1 MENNA
6 DTLIE
11 IEIDK
16 LTNSIENSVSGDVFD
31 TEIQRI
37 FPGTNKTITRSHWQ
51 FNWAEQIKI
60 SEREVYK
67 LVIKGN
73 EKVIQG
79 LISVSDQGDHIYM
92 HLIESA
98 RFNKGRNKLYM

>member
-1 MENNA
+1 
-6 DTLIE
+6 
-11 IEIDK
+11 

-31 TEIQRI
+31 TEIHRI
-37 FPGTNKTITRSHWQ
+37 FPGANKTITRSHWQ

-60 SEREVYK
+60 SDREVYK

-73 EKVIQG
+73 QTVIQG
-79 LISVSDQGDHIYM
+79 LISIGDQGDHIYM

-98 RFNKGRNKLYM
+98 RFN